1 MQDQIIDVNIGG
13 TRCIVNRLS
22 EQQGENLVFFGKHGT
37 VNFESIV
44 VSPLK

>member
-1 MQDQIIDVNIGG
+1 MQDEIIDLNIGG

-22 EQQGENLVFFGKHGT
+22 EQRGENMVFFGKHGT
-37 VNFESIV
+37 VKYESIV